1 MRERG
6 LRQAQQIRRQIS
18 QHAAQL
24 LMEDGELT
32 FSAARRKAAQRLGD
46 VRGRDL
52 PEYAEIEAALI
63 EHRQIF
69 GGATLAEQL
78 RELRQQA
85 LAAMRFLA
93 PFEPL
98 LVGRVLSGTTGRNA
112 KIALHVFAD
121 TAEEVLHFLQE
132 RDVPATL
139 GERHYAHAECYP
151 LIGFLA
157 GTVGVELV
165 VFPLNRRHQ
174 APLSE
179 ITGKPMLRANVD
191 AVRALIGQA
200 AALPAAS
207 P

>member
-6 LRQAQQIRRQIS
+6 IRQTQQIRRQIS

-32 FSAARRKAAQRLGD
+32 FSAARRKAAERLGG

-63 EHRQIF
+63 EHRRIF
-69 GGATLAEQL
+69 GGETLEEQL

-85 LAAMRFLA
+85 LAAMRFLT

-121 TAEEVLHFLQE
+121 TAEEVLHFLHE
-132 RDVPATL
+132 RDVPAVL
-139 GERHYAHAECYP
+139 GERHYAHAERYP
-151 LIGFLA
+151 LIDFLA
-157 GTVGVELV
+157 GTVRLELV
-165 VFPLNRRHQ
+165 VFPLNRRHH

-191 AVRALIGQA
+191 AVRALIGQP

-207 P
+207 